1 MQVEMP
7 IDKAANIL
15 VRLGMAR
22 EISIDER
29 FSLQATPCQQAYEA
43 LQERW
48 DGLLG

>member
-22 EISIDER
+22 EISIDGR